1 MFQVFAFLFE
11 YFQDLDYIP
20 SIGYISEKLDEAGFD
35 HEEINQVVDCL
46 DALFVSSTPQEY
58 PSLSSLVPLNC
69 DQRVFSSEEN
79 HLLKPEV
86 RGYFS
91 FLYHEKAL
99 KPSDMEL
106 LIHASMLLGEK
117 EGPIELDLAKVLT
130 LMLAWATEAE
140 LQILIGDDLLSTL
153 RDPEALN

>member
-1 MFQVFAFLFE
+1 MFEVFAFLFE
-11 YFQDLDYIP
+11 HFQDLDYIP

-46 DALFVSSTPQEY
+46 DALFISSVPKKL
-58 PSLSSLVPLNC
+58 PSLRPSDNRIC
-69 DQRVFSSEEN
+69 HRVFSTEEN

-91 FLYHEKAL
+91 FLYHERAL
-99 KPSDMEL
+99 KSNDMEL

-153 RDPEALN
+153 RDPEARH